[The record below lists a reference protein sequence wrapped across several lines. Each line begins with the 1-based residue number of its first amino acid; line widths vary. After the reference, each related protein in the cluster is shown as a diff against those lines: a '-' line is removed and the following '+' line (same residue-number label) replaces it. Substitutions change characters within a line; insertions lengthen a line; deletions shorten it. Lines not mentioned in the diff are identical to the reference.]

1 MKPTTLNK
9 LTMIIAFLNNKGGV
23 GKTTG
28 TLNLGAALAG
38 MGKSVIIIDA
48 DQQMNS
54 TNHLVPHLVS
64 PNAVTLTQLLINPT
78 TDISDCIVETKVENL
93 MMIMADRNIEKSLE
107 AYKNN
112 YARPS
117 EILKAKLE
125 ILQGEVDYI
134 IIDCPPN
141 LGLTVENALAA
152 STHFITPIDDSAY
165 AEAGLIPLEDT
176 MLKKIYQ
183 INPTLQCLGVLPVM
197 MRKGTALDL
206 NIAEKTTF
214 GNTNMPRMAVTIPF
228 RQQVR
233 NYTHTGELCVTP
245 KARTDIARAF
255 RALAKIVVQSNVA
268 TQQSGE
274 LA

>member
-9 LTMIIAFLNNKGGV
+9 LTMIITFLNNKGGV

-38 MGKSVIIIDA
+38 MGKSVLIIDA
-48 DQQMNS
+48 DPQMNS
-54 TNHLVPHLVS
+54 TNHLVPHLVG
-64 PNAVTLTQLLINPT
+64 PDAVTLTQLLINST
-78 TDISDCIVETKVENL
+78 TEISDCIVSTKVDNL
-93 MMIMADRNIEKSLE
+93 LMIMADRNIESALE
-107 AYKNN
+107 SYKKN

-117 EILKAKLE
+117 EILKSKLE
-125 ILQGEVDYI
+125 ILEGEVDYI
-134 IIDCPPN
+134 LIDCPPN
-141 LGLTVENALAA
+141 LGLIVENALAA

-165 AEAGLIPLEDT
+165 AEQGLIPLEDT

-183 INPTLQCLGVLPVM
+183 VNPTLQCLGVLPVM
-197 MRKGTALDL
+197 MKKGTALES

-214 GNTNMPRMAVTIPF
+214 GNTNMPRMDVTIPY

-245 KARTDIARAF
+245 KARTDIAKAF
-255 RALAKIVVQSNVA
+255 RTLAKIVIDTNAVHL
-268 TQQSGE
+268 QQGVP
-274 LA
+274 A